1 MLLFHNKSINILIIG
16 AATPDTNITK
26 AISCTIAGAKYNPSA
41 VQLAKQ
47 DAQLKGLKFSFHLA

>member
-1 MLLFHNKSINILIIG
+1 MSINIFIIG
-16 AATPDTNITK
+16 AATPEANITK
-26 AISCTIAGAKYNPSA
+26 AISCTIAGAKYNPNA